1 MITQNKVAAIEP
13 FPQGGDCQFH
23 RWVLFSIKEYFFSLE
38 TISAPTLFSIFL
50 ASALLCHC
58 LVRRERE
65 AVAGM
70 GVGWGGGGG
79 KEILSHLDI
88 KIFSYIFFK

>member
-50 ASALLCHC
+50 ASALLCHY
-58 LVRRERE
+58 LGRRERQRE
-65 AVAGM
+65 RWGGWGVAG
-70 GVGWGGGGG
+70 GEGNPFP
-79 KEILSHLDI
+79 S
-88 KIFSYIFFK
+88 